1 MSRRARVLVVLL
13 GGSLVLALAV
23 ASASSSMLLYLLPA
37 LALAA
42 LLILC
47 RYPGERR
54 LLALIAGRSR
64 PGRRPRGR
72 TTSPARPRALVP
84 RGGLL
89 IACSLAVRPPPRL
102 PITS

>member
-1 MSRRARVLVVLL
+1 MSRRARVLAVLL
-13 GGSLVLALAV
+13 VGSLVLASAV
-23 ASASSSMLLYLLPA
+23 ASANASMLLYLLPA

-42 LLILC
+42 PLILR

-64 PGRRPRGR
+64 PRRGLGAR
-72 TTSPARPRALVP
+72 TPSSALRRSLVP

-89 IACSLAVRPPPRL
+89 IACSLAVRPPPRP

>member
-1 MSRRARVLVVLL
+1 MSRRARVLVVVL
-13 GGSLVLALAV
+13 GGAVVLTLAV
-23 ASASSSMLLYLLPA
+23 AVGSASMLLHLLPA

-42 LLILC
+42 PLILR

-54 LLALIAGRSR
+54 LLALIAGRSK
-64 PGRRPRGR
+64 PRLR
-72 TTSPARPRALVP
+72 ASATATATARPRALVP

-89 IACSLAVRPPPRL
+89 IACSLAVRPPPLL

>member
-13 GGSLVLALAV
+13 GGSVVFALAV
-23 ASASSSMLLYLLPA
+23 VVGSASMLLHLLPA

-42 LLILC
+42 PLILR

-54 LLALIAGRSR
+54 LLALIAGRSK
-64 PGRRPRGR
+64 PRRRASSR
-72 TTSPARPRALVP
+72 VTATARPRALVP

>member
-13 GGSLVLALAV
+13 GGSIVLTLAV
-23 ASASSSMLLYLLPA
+23 ASTGATMLLYLLPA
-37 LALAA
+37 LALAGP
-42 LLILC
+42 LLLR

-54 LLALIAGRSR
+54 LLALIAGCSKPRRR
-64 PGRRPRGR
+64 PGAR
-72 TTSPARPRALVP
+72 TSASTRPRALVP

>member
-13 GGSLVLALAV
+13 GGSIVLTLAV
-23 ASASSSMLLYLLPA
+23 ASGGAAMLLHLLPA

-42 LLILC
+42 ALILR

-54 LLALIAGRSR
+54 LLALIAGRSK
-64 PGRRPRGR
+64 PRRCPVARS
-72 TTSPARPRALVP
+72 TATVRPRARVP

-89 IACSLAVRPPPRL
+89 VACSLAVRPPPRR

>member
-13 GGSLVLALAV
+13 GGSLVLTLAV
-23 ASASSSMLLYLLPA
+23 ASASAAMLLYLLPA

-42 LLILC
+42 SLILR

-54 LLALIAGRSR
+54 LLALIAGRAK
-64 PGRRPRGR
+64 PRRRLG
-72 TTSPARPRALVP
+72 ARATATARRRVLVP

-89 IACSLAVRPPPRL
+89 IACFLAVRPPPRH

>member
-1 MSRRARVLVVLL
+1 MSRRARVPVVLL
-13 GGSLVLALAV
+13 GGVLALAA
-23 ASASSSMLLYLLPA
+23 ASANASMLLHLLPA

-42 LLILC
+42 ALILR

-64 PGRRPRGR
+64 PRRRPGAR
-72 TTSPARPRALVP
+72 TTSTARPRALVP

>member
-13 GGSLVLALAV
+13 GGSVVLALAV
-23 ASASSSMLLYLLPA
+23 AGASASMLLYLLPA
-37 LALAA
+37 LALAGP
-42 LLILC
+42 LLLR

-54 LLALIAGRSR
+54 LLALIAGRSKPRRR
-64 PGRRPRGR
+64 PGAR
-72 TTSPARPRALVP
+72 TTSTARPRALVP

>member
-1 MSRRARVLVVLL
+1 MSRRARVLVVVL
-13 GGSLVLALAV
+13 GTSIVLALAV
-23 ASASSSMLLYLLPA
+23 ASAGATMLLYLLPA
-37 LALAA
+37 LALAVP
-42 LLILC
+42 LLLR

-54 LLALIAGRSR
+54 LLALIAGRSE
-64 PGRRPRGR
+64 PRRRAGAR
-72 TTSPARPRALVP
+72 TTATARPRALVP

>member
-13 GGSLVLALAV
+13 AGSLVLASAV
-23 ASASSSMLLYLLPA
+23 AGANASVLLYLLPA

-42 LLILC
+42 PLILR

-64 PGRRPRGR
+64 PRRGLGARAPSSARRG
-72 TTSPARPRALVP
+72 TLVP

-89 IACSLAVRPPPRL
+89 IACSLAVRPPPRPL
-102 PITS
+102 IVS

>member
-13 GGSLVLALAV
+13 GGSILLTLAV
-23 ASASSSMLLYLLPA
+23 ASASAAMLLYLLPA

-42 LLILC
+42 SLILR

-54 LLALIAGRSR
+54 LLALIAGRSKPR
-64 PGRRPRGR
+64 RRPEAR
-72 TTSPARPRALVP
+72 TTAGARPRALVP

-89 IACSLAVRPPPRL
+89 IACSLAVRPPPRR